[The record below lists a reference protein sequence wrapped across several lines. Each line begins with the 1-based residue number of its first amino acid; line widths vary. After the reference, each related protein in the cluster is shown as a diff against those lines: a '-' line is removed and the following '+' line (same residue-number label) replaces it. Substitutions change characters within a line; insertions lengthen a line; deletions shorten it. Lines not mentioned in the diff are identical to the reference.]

1 MLPVRLSILVP
12 VYNEANSVSNVL
24 ERIVGASSSYFET
37 ENIAADLIVVDDG
50 SSDKSYA
57 AVREFSNA
65 YPDVPLK
72 LLRHH
77 VNLGKGAAIRT
88 ALAHAQSDFCII
100 QDADFEYDPAEYPRI
115 LGPLLAGEADV
126 VLGSRFLQVGER
138 HRSASGKRQRT
149 ARLPVSR
156 GSPPVWTCRMSKRV
170 SKRFAP
176 LSPKPFRCAAIA
188 LVWILSSWSS
198 SRKGMPG

>member
-138 HRSASGKRQRT
+138 RPARLLASGSEPRDYPFRGARRRSGLVGCRNGFQSVSHLSRPNRSAAQQSLWSG
-149 ARLPVSR
+149 S
-156 GSPPVWTCRMSKRV
+156 
-170 SKRFAP
+170 
-176 LSPKPFRCAAIA
+176 
-188 LVWILSSWSS
+188 
-198 SRKGMPG
+198 